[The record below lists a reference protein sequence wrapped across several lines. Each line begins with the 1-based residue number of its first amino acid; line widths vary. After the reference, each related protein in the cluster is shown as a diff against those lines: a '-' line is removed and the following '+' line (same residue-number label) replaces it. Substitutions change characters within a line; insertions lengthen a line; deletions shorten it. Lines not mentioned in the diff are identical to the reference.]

1 MQSEEIFTSKQLS
14 SWGMLNKVKR
24 EILIDERIEKIK
36 LPDKNTFNEIQKIW
50 LQELGITSEDDL
62 KKWEQKQNLT
72 KQDWQGLLIR
82 RWRWLEWCKE
92 NLSDKLASHYL
103 RRKPQIDKVIYSLI
117 RVKSQYLANEL
128 FLRIKNNENTF
139 GEIASKYS
147 EGAEKQNG
155 GKVGPISLDKPHP
168 LLSKLLQISK
178 EGQLWPPKELEEW
191 WIIVKME
198 KLLCTEL
205 NEEVKHKLLL
215 ELGEEELTNT
225 NLPTNKSNKS
235 NKKLDI
241 KPNNKSNDSSD
252 NQSNTIHIKL

>member
-1 MQSEEIFTSKQLS
+1 M
-14 SWGMLNKVKR
+14 
-24 EILIDERIEKIK
+24 
-36 LPDKNTFNEIQKIW
+36 
-50 LQELGITSEDDL
+50 
-62 KKWEQKQNLT
+62 
-72 KQDWQGLLIR
+72 
-82 RWRWLEWCKE
+82 
-92 NLSDKLASHYL
+92 
-103 RRKPQIDKVIYSLI
+103 
-117 RVKSQYLANEL
+117 
-128 FLRIKNNENTF
+128 
-139 GEIASKYS
+139 
-147 EGAEKQNG
+147 
-155 GKVGPISLDKPHP
+155 GPISLDKPHP

-225 NLPTNKSNKS
+225 NLPTNKSNK
-235 NKKLDI
+235 KLDI

>member
-1 MQSEEIFTSKQLS
+1 M
-14 SWGMLNKVKR
+14 
-24 EILIDERIEKIK
+24 
-36 LPDKNTFNEIQKIW
+36 
-50 LQELGITSEDDL
+50 
-62 KKWEQKQNLT
+62 
-72 KQDWQGLLIR
+72 
-82 RWRWLEWCKE
+82 
-92 NLSDKLASHYL
+92 
-103 RRKPQIDKVIYSLI
+103 
-117 RVKSQYLANEL
+117 
-128 FLRIKNNENTF
+128 
-139 GEIASKYS
+139 
-147 EGAEKQNG
+147 
-155 GKVGPISLDKPHP
+155 GPISLDKPHP

>member
-24 EILIDERIEKIK
+24 ELLIDERIEKIK
-36 LPDKNTFNEIQKIW
+36 SPDKNTFNEIQKIW
-50 LQELGITSEDDL
+50 LQELGITSEEDL
-62 KKWEQKQNLT
+62 KKWEEKQNLT

-92 NLSDKLASHYL
+92 NLSDKLPSHYL

-117 RVKSQYLANEL
+117 RVKNQYLANEL

-139 GEIASKYS
+139 EEIASNYS

-178 EGQLWPPKELEEW
+178 EGQLWPPKELGEW
-191 WIIVKME
+191 WIIVKLE

-205 NEEVKHKLLL
+205 NEEVKQKLLL
-215 ELGEEELTNT
+215 ELGEEDLAKTNS
-225 NLPTNKSNKS
+225 PSNKS
-235 NKKLDI
+235 N
-241 KPNNKSNDSSD
+241 NKSDNQPIKKSSNKSD
-252 NQSNTIHIKL
+252 HQSNTIHIKL